1 MSFNISWRRFEYS
14 VGALI
19 SLFTFL
25 FYYLTLCPTVNFI
38 DSGELSAV
46 ACTLGI
52 AHPTGYPLFSIVGW
66 IFAHL
71 PLGMRTIYQ
80 LNLMSAFF
88 CAAGLFFFFRFI
100 IFFLSEFFFK
110 DRKRFIDKNE
120 NLRSVQLLQIFIPSA
135 FATLILGFSETYW
148 SQALSIEVY
157 SLHVFFLSLILL
169 LFTKAIQLVIISQ
182 KYDSG
187 NKVVLRYWYCFAFV
201 LGLSFTNHMTTI
213 LLTPAFIYLY
223 FYVHGF
229 TRRAWQLSLW
239 LIIPFIIGFSV
250 YLYLPLRGSQQPIF
264 NWGNPID
271 LERFFWHFSGRVY
284 RAWIFTSTESAV
296 KQFNYFVT
304 SLGDEFAYFPLAFA
318 VIGVVSLFKYRKV
331 VLVFTLLL
339 FFGCIFYS
347 INYDIHDIDSYFLL
361 AYITIALWVGA
372 GASKVVSYIK
382 NLRSAIIVAIIIIIS
397 SFIPIFSHYNQV
409 DESKNFI
416 VEDYTMNMLKYIGTE
431 GIIICYQ
438 WDYFISASYYLK
450 VVEGVRPDVVIIDK
464 ELLKRSWYY
473 DQLSN
478 HYPWLVERSIKEI
491 QDFLKELYKF
501 EHNKPFDPNVIE
513 YYYER
518 VIKSIIVK
526 NYSTRSIYAT
536 QEIEQKYTRDYN
548 RIPSGLAFRLY
559 NDKILHEIPQM
570 EINFREPK
578 INNIYVDGIKSLYAQ
593 AYMNNAIYLNMLGR
607 KDNALLYL
615 DKAIQ
620 IQPNYEQAIHLKDQ
634 LTR

>member
-1 MSFNISWRRFEYS
+1 
-14 VGALI
+14 
-19 SLFTFL
+19 
-25 FYYLTLCPTVNFI
+25 
-38 DSGELSAV
+38 
-46 ACTLGI
+46 
-52 AHPTGYPLFSIVGW
+52 
-66 IFAHL
+66 
-71 PLGMRTIYQ
+71 
-80 LNLMSAFF
+80 
-88 CAAGLFFFFRFI
+88 
-100 IFFLSEFFFK
+100 
-110 DRKRFIDKNE
+110 
-120 NLRSVQLLQIFIPSA
+120 
-135 FATLILGFSETYW
+135 
-148 SQALSIEVY
+148 
-157 SLHVFFLSLILL
+157 VFFLSLILL
-169 LFTKAIQLVIISQ
+169 LFTKAVQSELISQ
-182 KYDSG
+182 KSNSG
-187 NKVVLRYWYCFAFV
+187 NKAVSRCWFCFAFV

-213 LLTPAFIYLY
+213 LLAPAFIYLY
-223 FYVHGF
+223 FYLHGF
-229 TRRAWQLSLW
+229 TRRAWELILW
-239 LIIPFIIGFSV
+239 LIIPFIVGFSV

-264 NWGNPID
+264 NWGNPVD
-271 LERFFWHFSGRVY
+271 FERFFWHFSGRVY
-284 RAWIFTSTESAV
+284 RTWIFASTESAV
-296 KQFNYFVT
+296 KQFNYFIN
-304 SLGDEFAYFPLAFA
+304 SIGDEFAYFPVAFA
-318 VIGVVSLFKYRKV
+318 VIGVVSLLKYRKV
-331 VLVFTLLL
+331 VLSFTLLL

-361 AYITIALWVGA
+361 AYLTIALWVGA

-382 NLRSAIIVAIIIIIS
+382 NLRTAIIVAIIIIIS
-397 SFIPIFSHYNQV
+397 SFIPIFFHYNQV

-416 VEDYTMNMLKYIGTE
+416 VEDYTRNMLKYIDSE

-438 WDYFISASYYLK
+438 WDYFISASYYLR

-464 ELLKRSWYY
+464 ELLRRSWYY
-473 DQLSN
+473 DQLSH
-478 HYPWLVERSIKEI
+478 HYPWLIERSKKEI

-518 VIKSIIVK
+518 VIKSIIEK
-526 NYSTRSIYAT
+526 NYSTRPIYAT

>member
-1 MSFNISWRRFEYS
+1 
-14 VGALI
+14 
-19 SLFTFL
+19 
-25 FYYLTLCPTVNFI
+25 
-38 DSGELSAV
+38 
-46 ACTLGI
+46 
-52 AHPTGYPLFSIVGW
+52 
-66 IFAHL
+66 
-71 PLGMRTIYQ
+71 
-80 LNLMSAFF
+80 
-88 CAAGLFFFFRFI
+88 
-100 IFFLSEFFFK
+100 
-110 DRKRFIDKNE
+110 
-120 NLRSVQLLQIFIPSA
+120 
-135 FATLILGFSETYW
+135 
-148 SQALSIEVY
+148 
-157 SLHVFFLSLILL
+157 
-169 LFTKAIQLVIISQ
+169 
-182 KYDSG
+182 
-187 NKVVLRYWYCFAFV
+187 
-201 LGLSFTNHMTTI
+201 
-213 LLTPAFIYLY
+213 
-223 FYVHGF
+223 
-229 TRRAWQLSLW
+229 
-239 LIIPFIIGFSV
+239 
-250 YLYLPLRGSQQPIF
+250 
-264 NWGNPID
+264 
-271 LERFFWHFSGRVY
+271 
-284 RAWIFTSTESAV
+284 
-296 KQFNYFVT
+296 
-304 SLGDEFAYFPLAFA
+304 
-318 VIGVVSLFKYRKV
+318 
-331 VLVFTLLL
+331 
-339 FFGCIFYS
+339 
-347 INYDIHDIDSYFLL
+347 
-361 AYITIALWVGA
+361 LWVGA

-382 NLRSAIIVAIIIIIS
+382 NLRTAIIVAIIIIIS

-416 VEDYTMNMLKYIGTE
+416 VEDYTRNMLKYIDSE

-473 DQLSN
+473 DQLSH
-478 HYPWLVERSIKEI
+478 HYPWLIERSKKEI

-501 EHNKPFDPNVIE
+501 EHNKPFDPNMIE

-526 NYSTRSIYAT
+526 NYSTRPIYAT